1 MQDTYENA
9 SDSEKKPEITPAE
22 SEEIDKRSVFVGN
35 VDYSASTEELR
46 EMFKECGNIERVTI
60 PIDKFSMQPKGYAYI
75 EFSDP
80 NSVFKAQSLNEK
92 AFKGRKLK
100 VLSKRTN
107 IPGMKKRSAAPS
119 FRRGY
124 GFNRSRSKRFRA
136 Y

>member
-1 MQDTYENA
+1 MQESQDKNSDTEA
-9 SDSEKKPEITPAE
+9 KKETEPAE
-22 SEEIDKRSVFVGN
+22 SEEKDKRSIFIGN

-46 EMFKECGNIERVTI
+46 EIFKECGGIERVTI
-60 PIDKFSMQPKGYAYI
+60 PIDKFSMQSKGYAYI

-80 NSVFKAQSLNEK
+80 TSVFKAQSLNDK

-100 VLSKRTN
+100 VLPKRTN
-107 IPGMKKRSAAPS
+107 IPGMKKRAMGAS

-124 GFNRSRSKRFRA
+124 AFGRRPKRFRA